1 MRRARSLDFLNL
13 DSEIE
18 RTLRRLR
25 RERRERNSKM
35 AQQNNPDQNRNE

>member
-13 DSEIE
+13 DPEIE

-25 RERRERNSKM
+25 RERREIDPEM
-35 AQQNNPDQNRNE
+35 AQQNNLD